1 MRYRI
6 LDLET
11 IGHPDAEQWC
21 DPVKPDARCT
31 KPESIAKSIEEKT
44 IERRETFALDPDCNR
59 IVALGW
65 HDVGYRDPK
74 VMLCKDEIQEAAALT
89 VFWETYRQQ
98 YTKFVTFNGQRFDLP
113 VLVMRSIYLDVDYPE
128 ITIAPAWKSPHV
140 DLWQKL
146 SLDGARKDVHSLAFY
161 ARRLG
166 IGTLDK
172 VKGSDIAQLVK
183 EEKWAE
189 VEAHCLSDLGL
200 THALANRLRMLK
212 LTEVPLV
219 AEQGAPF

>member
-1 MRYRI
+1 MARFRI

-11 IGHPDAEQWC
+11 VGHPDAEQWC

-44 IERRETFALDPDCNR
+44 LERRETFGLDPDTCR

-65 HDVGYRDPK
+65 HDVGYGDPLVLLFK
-74 VMLCKDEIQEAAALT
+74 NEEQERAGLR
-89 VFWETYRQQ
+89 VFWETYQQ
-98 YTKFVTFNGQRFDLP
+98 QFTKLVTFNGQRFDLP
-113 VLVMRSIYLDVDYPE
+113 VLIMRSLYLDVKSPT
-128 ITIAPAWKSPHV
+128 ITIAPAWKSPHI

-189 VEAHCLSDLGL
+189 VEAHCLSDIGL
-200 THALANRLRMLK
+200 THALANRLRLLT
-212 LTEVPLV
+212 LTEAPLV
-219 AEQGAPF
+219 AEPF